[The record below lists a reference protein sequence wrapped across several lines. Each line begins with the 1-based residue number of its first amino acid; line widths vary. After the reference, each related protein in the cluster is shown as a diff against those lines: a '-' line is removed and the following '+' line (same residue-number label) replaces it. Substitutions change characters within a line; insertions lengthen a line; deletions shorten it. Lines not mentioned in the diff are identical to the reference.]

1 MKAEGSG
8 LGLEDRHAEN
18 IRRQQVAGELQ
29 ALELQ
34 AQGLRQTQRQG
45 GLADTGNVLHQQM
58 AACQEAGQ
66 GETDLSG
73 FSEHDAA
80 DGIQCRFQFRVHQG
94 LVSI

>member
-1 MKAEGSG
+1 MEAERA
-8 LGLEDRHAEN
+8 LLRLEDRHTEDVG
-18 IRRQQVAGELQ
+18 RQQVAGELQ

-34 AQGLRQTQRQG
+34 AQSLRQTQRQG
-45 GLADTGNVLHQQM
+45 GFADTGNVLHQQM
-58 AACQEAGQ
+58 AARQEAGQ